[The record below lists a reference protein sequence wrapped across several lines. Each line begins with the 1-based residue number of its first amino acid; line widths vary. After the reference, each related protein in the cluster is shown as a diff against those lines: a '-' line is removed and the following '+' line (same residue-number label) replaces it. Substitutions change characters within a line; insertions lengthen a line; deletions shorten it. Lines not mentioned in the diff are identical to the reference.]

1 MTSKKDNARSLA
13 DKLKSETAAQV
24 SELEK
29 KAANTARLAEAF
41 DASGYAGPL
50 PYIVSGDARVSY
62 DGTIASLHFRD
73 VPPDE
78 LAALLVA
85 FPPIPRAEFKHR
97 GSRSFRPGEVPE
109 DAEDVR
115 ECDGVEIN
123 ICGGKGFDTFRA
135 AWSAMV
141 GDVNTRFWCDLR
153 RVSFLSP
160 RTYRRPVTMAGNF
173 LRYEGATEL
182 RWPDN
187 GALFND
193 VAPDAGLF
201 IRMYG
206 SGSDQSHGDA
216 RIRGGDVL
224 ALVRAWE
231 AECNR
236 RGEITRAA
244 FVADFEKAQ
253 ALGLPSA
260 DDIAKQADA
269 MREEYAAEKL
279 RAGTLEQAAALH
291 TPHALADKAVAEKHW
306 PVYAE
311 HFGIETRQSYFEH
324 YAWACEWLKRCGLY
338 EVPVTDEMRAQ
349 ATGGIPDN
357 VTAYRYGTRW
367 L

>member
-1 MTSKKDNARSLA
+1 MTAKKPASLAATLTDNA
-13 DKLKSETAAQV
+13 AAKV
-24 SELEK
+24 AEIEK
-29 KAANTARLAEAF
+29 KAANTARLAAAY

-50 PYIVSGDARVSY
+50 PYIASGDARASY

-73 VPPDE
+73 VAPDE

-85 FPPIPRAEFKHR
+85 FPAIPRAEFKHR

-109 DAEDVR
+109 DAEEVR
-115 ECDGVEIN
+115 ECDGVEIDVT
-123 ICGGKGFDTFRA
+123 GGKGFDTFRA
-135 AWSAMV
+135 SWSAMV

-153 RVSFLSP
+153 RVQFLSP
-160 RTYRRPVTMAGNF
+160 RTHRRAVTMNHTF
-173 LRYEGATEL
+173 IRYEGATSL
-182 RWPDN
+182 HWPDN

-201 IRMYG
+201 VRMYG

-216 RIRGGDVL
+216 RIRGRDVL

-236 RGEITRAA
+236 RGEVTRAA
-244 FVADFEKAQ
+244 FLAAYADAE

-260 DDIAKQADA
+260 DDIAAAAEA
-269 MREEYAAEKL
+269 MRAEYDAKRGGL
-279 RAGTLEQAAALH
+279 RAGTLEQTAALA

-306 PVYAE
+306 PPYAE
-311 HFGIETRQSYFEH
+311 RFGIETRQSYFEH
-324 YAWACEWLKRCGLY
+324 YAWACEWLKRCGMY
-338 EVPVTDEMRAQ
+338 AVPVTDAMRAE
-349 ATGGIPDN
+349 AKGGIDGD
-357 VTAYRYGTRW
+357 VYRYGHRW

>member
-1 MTSKKDNARSLA
+1 MNAKKPASLA
-13 DKLKSETAAQV
+13 ATLSDDAAAKV
-24 SELEK
+24 AEINA
-29 KAANTARLAEAF
+29 KAANTARLAAAY

-50 PYIVSGDARVSY
+50 PYIASGDARVSY

-109 DAEDVR
+109 DAEEVR
-115 ECDGVEIN
+115 ECDGVEID
-123 ICGGKGFDTFRA
+123 ISGGKGYDTFRA
-135 AWSAMV
+135 SWSAMV

-160 RTYRRPVTMAGNF
+160 RTYRRAVTMAGNF

-182 RWPDN
+182 HWPDK

-193 VAPDAGLF
+193 VRADADLF
-201 IRMYG
+201 VRMYG

-231 AECNR
+231 AECTR
-236 RGEITRAA
+236 RGEVTQAAFLAAYAPLDYGNALPSHDEIAAFAETMRAA
-244 FVADFEKAQ
+244 YE
-253 ALGLPSA
+253 
-260 DDIAKQADA
+260 AK
-269 MREEYAAEKL
+269 RGGL
-279 RAGTLEQAAALH
+279 RAGTLMQTAALESA
-291 TPHALADKAVAEKHW
+291 HALADKAVAEKHW
-306 PVYAE
+306 PAYAAHHE
-311 HFGIETRQSYFEH
+311 IETRQTYFEH
-324 YAWACEWLKRCGLY
+324 YAWACAYLRRVGLY
-338 EVPVTDEMRAQ
+338 AVPVTDEMRAE
-349 ATGGIPDN
+349 AKGGINGD
-357 VTAYRYGTRW
+357 VYTYGARW